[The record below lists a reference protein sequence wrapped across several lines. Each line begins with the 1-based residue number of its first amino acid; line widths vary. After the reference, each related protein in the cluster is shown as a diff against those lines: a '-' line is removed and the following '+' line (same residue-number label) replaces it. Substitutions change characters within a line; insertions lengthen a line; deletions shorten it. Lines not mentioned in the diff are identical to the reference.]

1 MRCALVHD
9 WLTGMRG
16 GEKVLEVLCEIFP
29 CADLYTLIHVPGS
42 VSPVIENR
50 RIIASCLN
58 SLPAIGRH
66 YRNLLPLMPWA
77 AGRMRLEGYDLVVA
91 VSHCVAHGVRV
102 AEGQRFVCYYL
113 TPMRYAWDMLDA
125 YFVRRKRFAF
135 KYHLLRGLQPRLQD
149 WDRRAAGRVAE
160 CLSDC
165 ENVRRRV
172 ERCYGR
178 SSTVIYPPVD
188 TDYYQPL
195 DIAPEGP
202 YLWVGALAPYKRMDL
217 ALEAFRG
224 LDREL
229 LVIGEGQ
236 DLDWARRMAP
246 PNVRFL
252 GRQPNEVLREH
263 YASCRALI
271 FPGEEDFGIVP
282 VEVQACGRPVIAY
295 GRGGALETVVDLA
308 TAGLAGGATGVLFHE
323 PAAESLRAA
332 IGRFEQ
338 SEGAFCREAMR
349 RNALRFSR
357 ERCKAAFRDYLLA
370 PQKGAERC

>member
-29 CADLYTLIHVPGS
+29 DADLYTLVHVPGS

-50 RIIASCLN
+50 RIITSCLN
-58 SLPAIGRH
+58 SLPGVGRY

-91 VSHCVAHGVRV
+91 VSHCAAHGVRV
-102 AEGQRFVCYYL
+102 AEGVRFVCYYL
-113 TPMRYAWDMLDA
+113 TPMRYAWEMLDA
-125 YFVRRKRFAF
+125 YFVRRKRFALQ
-135 KYHLLRGLQPRLQD
+135 YRLMCGLQPRLQA
-149 WDRRAAGRVAE
+149 WDGRAARRVTE
-160 CLSDC
+160 CLTDC
-165 ENVRRRV
+165 QNVRRRV

-178 SSTVIYPPVD
+178 SSIVIYPPVN
-188 TDYYQPL
+188 TDYYQLL

-229 LVIGEGQ
+229 LVIGGGQ
-236 DLDWARRMAP
+236 DLDWARRTAP
-246 PNVRFL
+246 PNVKFL
-252 GRQPNEVLREH
+252 GWQPDEVLRKH

-282 VEVQACGRPVIAY
+282 LGVQACGRPVIAY

-308 TAGLAGGATGVLFHE
+308 ASGTVGSATGVLFHE
-323 PAAESLRAA
+323 PTPESLREA
-332 IGRFEQ
+332 IGRFER
-338 SEGAFCREAMR
+338 SEGAFRPEAMR
-349 RNALRFSR
+349 GNALRFSR
-357 ERCKAAFRDYLLA
+357 ERCKAAFRDHLLA
-370 PQKGAERC
+370 PQNGAEGC